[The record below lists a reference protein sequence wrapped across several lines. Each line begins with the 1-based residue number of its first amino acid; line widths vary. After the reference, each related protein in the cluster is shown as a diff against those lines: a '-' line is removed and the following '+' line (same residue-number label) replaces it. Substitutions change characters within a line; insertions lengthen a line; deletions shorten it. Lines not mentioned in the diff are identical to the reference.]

1 MVAPS
6 GDLSCILLPKKT
18 MRFLETKIP
27 APVVASVLAAA
38 MYLLPGVAPESGV
51 FLHVRSVL
59 IDFCMNL
66 SAFVA
71 IMAFA
76 SFWKARTTI
85 NPIQPDRAS
94 VLVTHGIYAITRNPM
109 YLSLLLLL
117 LAYAGM
123 QWSWGAGAGPLVY
136 LAYVTRFQI
145 LPEERVLEAKFGN
158 EYLGYKERVRRW
170 I

>member
-1 MVAPS
+1 
-6 GDLSCILLPKKT
+6 

-27 APVVASVLAAA
+27 APVVALLLAAA
-38 MYLLPGVAPESGV
+38 MAIFPGGEPGAGL
-51 FLHVRSVL
+51 FMHVRRVL
-59 IDFCMNL
+59 IDFSLNL

-76 SFWKARTTI
+76 SFWRARTTI

-94 VLVTHGIYAITRNPM
+94 VLVTHGIYGLTRNPM

-117 LAYAGM
+117 IAWAGQQWSLGAGM
-123 QWSWGAGAGPLVY
+123 GPLLY

-145 LPEERVLEAKFGN
+145 LPEERVLQAKFGS
-158 EYLGYKERVRRW
+158 GYSDYKARVRRW

>member
-1 MVAPS
+1 
-6 GDLSCILLPKKT
+6 

-27 APVVASVLAAA
+27 APVIATAVSLA
-38 MYLLPGVAPESGV
+38 MWFLPGIAPETGAFV
-51 FLHVRSVL
+51 HVRRAI
-59 IDFCMNL
+59 IDFSMNL

-71 IMAFA
+71 VMAFS

-94 VLVTHGIYAITRNPM
+94 VLVTHGIYGLTRNPM

-117 LAYAGM
+117 VALAGR
-123 QWSWGAGAGPLVY
+123 QWSWGAWAGPAVY

-145 LPEERVLEAKFGN
+145 LPEERVLQAKFGSN
-158 EYLGYKERVRRW
+158 YAEYKERVRRW